1 MHGFCLTRRM
11 RFNKRKYLLTS
22 VVTLLMMVLCAQ
34 ASMGQA
40 KRHISLKHHFIE
52 HGVASYYSHKFNGKT
67 TSSGA
72 TFTNKG
78 MTAASNTLP
87 LGTIVKVTNLH
98 NKKWVLVRVNDRMNV
113 HNKRTIDLS
122 KSAAKK
128 IGMTYRGLA
137 HVKVEV
143 VPKAFYK
150 FFNVSPSEMV
160 ASTDMGNDYSSSN

>member
-1 MHGFCLTRRM
+1 MISAVS
-11 RFNKRKYLLTS
+11 LLI
-22 VVTLLMMVLCAQ
+22 MALCTQ
-34 ASMGQA
+34 ASVGQS
-40 KRHISLKHHFIE
+40 KRHISLKHHFVE
-52 HGVASYYSHKFNGKT
+52 HGIASYYSHNFNGKT
-67 TSSGA
+67 TSSGT

-87 LGTIVKVTNLH
+87 IGTIVKVTNLH
-98 NKKWVLVRVNDRMNV
+98 NKKWVLVKVNDRMNI

-128 IGMTYRGLA
+128 IGMTHRGIA
-137 HVKVEV
+137 RVKVEV

-160 ASTDMGNDYSSSN
+160 ASSDMKKDVNNLDN